1 MYFQIELHVEVGGAI
16 AEMSVGSIAFK
27 KVKGRAAKTRSLF
40 ASKKYLG
47 HIFQSSQVAGRIFAF
62 SFIIIIRYVVRT
74 SSLTLCMATS
84 SPRRAN

>member
-47 HIFQSSQVAGRIFAF
+47 HIFQSSFKWQGGFLHF
-62 SFIIIIRYVVRT
+62 LL
-74 SSLTLCMATS
+74 SLSLGM
-84 SPRRAN
+84 

>member
-27 KVKGRAAKTRSLF
+27 KVKGRAAKTRSSLF

-47 HIFQSSQVAGRIFAF
+47 HIFQSSQLAGRIFAF
-62 SFIIIIRYVVRT
+62 FFIIIIIIW
-74 SSLTLCMATS
+74 
-84 SPRRAN
+84 